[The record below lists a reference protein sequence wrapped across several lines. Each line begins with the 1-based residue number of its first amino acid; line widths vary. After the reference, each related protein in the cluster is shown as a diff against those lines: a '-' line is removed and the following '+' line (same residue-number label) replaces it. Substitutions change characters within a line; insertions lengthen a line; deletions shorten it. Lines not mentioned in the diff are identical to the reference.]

1 MKINCIAAVIN
12 LGLTIKDGKN
22 DKKDKIDQRAQSH
35 QQYACSNSEQLMP
48 AASLHTYM
56 YRPAHRHGGL
66 VVCCGVPVS
75 KLAR

>member
-35 QQYACSNSEQLMP
+35 QQYACSNSE
-48 AASLHTYM
+48 
-56 YRPAHRHGGL
+56 
-66 VVCCGVPVS
+66 
-75 KLAR
+75 